1 LETRIPRANFF
12 FNRSVLSIAR
22 HVDSKELNE
31 ADSGLTQEKD
41 KVHVLQQLVRA
52 YLREELDRVLD
63 PICQRVLFQI
73 LKEGQSGERSST
85 GETEP
90 TDLVVSADWSD
101 VNDGIGVVKERRPA
115 VPLSTRP
122 ADVVQPPLDRA
133 IIVLYDECVL
143 RNANGLD
150 PCMKD
155 VVDGRHVTAFGDPI
169 DLIKE
174 TEGLESVSRNESSP
188 FPRDRR

>member
-1 LETRIPRANFF
+1 M
-12 FNRSVLSIAR
+12 
-22 HVDSKELNE
+22 
-31 ADSGLTQEKD
+31 
-41 KVHVLQQLVRA
+41 HVLQQLVRA

-101 VNDGIGVVKERRPA
+101 VNDGIGVVKERRPT

-122 ADVVQPPLDRA
+122 ADVV
-133 IIVLYDECVL
+133 
-143 RNANGLD
+143 
-150 PCMKD
+150 
-155 VVDGRHVTAFGDPI
+155 
-169 DLIKE
+169 
-174 TEGLESVSRNESSP
+174 
-188 FPRDRR
+188 

>member
-85 GETEP
+85 GETET

-101 VNDGIGVVKERRPA
+101 VNDGIGVVKERRPT

-122 ADVVQPPLDRA
+122 ADVV
-133 IIVLYDECVL
+133 
-143 RNANGLD
+143 
-150 PCMKD
+150 
-155 VVDGRHVTAFGDPI
+155 
-169 DLIKE
+169 
-174 TEGLESVSRNESSP
+174 
-188 FPRDRR
+188 